1 MYGLYITGRNKGNK
15 ADGVEKKIQSQIAA
29 FEKKNIKMDILYEN
43 YKDYPF
49 SRLLKYVPIFSKQL
63 NISDIEKLGKY
74 DFIYMRKPII
84 DFNLI
89 ILLKRIK
96 KLSPTTTCIME
107 IPTYPYDKEF
117 QVKFTQRYLGMKD
130 KFWRQ
135 YLNKSLDYIVTY
147 SNDAK
152 IFDIPT
158 IRVSN
163 AADYENIKQKTSKF
177 NTDNSITMTAIAN
190 FQSFHGY
197 DRLIKGIAQYY
208 SEGGDWAIRLNLI
221 GNGNTTVLNS
231 YKSMISNSN
240 LEGIIKVLP
249 GMDSQELDT
258 VFDTTD
264 LAVDTL
270 ARFRSGVYY
279 NSTLK
284 GKEYLARGIPI
295 ISGVETELDNFENY
309 EYYFRVPADESS
321 INISDILD
329 FYTKVILQSNK
340 TDKEVIQ
347 FIREFGKKNFNF
359 DKMLEPVINKIKS
372 KEKQTNLKE

>member
-1 MYGLYITGRNKGNK
+1 
-15 ADGVEKKIQSQIAA
+15 KIQSQIAA

>member
-231 YKSMISNSN
+231 YKSMISNNN

-249 GMDSQELDT
+249 GMDSRELDT

>member
-1 MYGLYITGRNKGNK
+1 
-15 ADGVEKKIQSQIAA
+15 
-29 FEKKNIKMDILYEN
+29 
-43 YKDYPF
+43 
-49 SRLLKYVPIFSKQL
+49 
-63 NISDIEKLGKY
+63 
-74 DFIYMRKPII
+74 
-84 DFNLI
+84 
-89 ILLKRIK
+89 
-96 KLSPTTTCIME
+96 
-107 IPTYPYDKEF
+107 
-117 QVKFTQRYLGMKD
+117 
-130 KFWRQ
+130 
-135 YLNKSLDYIVTY
+135 
-147 SNDAK
+147 
-152 IFDIPT
+152 
-158 IRVSN
+158 
-163 AADYENIKQKTSKF
+163 
-177 NTDNSITMTAIAN
+177 AN

>member
-1 MYGLYITGRNKGNK
+1 YGLYITGRNKGNK

-249 GMDSQELDT
+249 GMDSRELDT

>member
-1 MYGLYITGRNKGNK
+1 
-15 ADGVEKKIQSQIAA
+15 
-29 FEKKNIKMDILYEN
+29 
-43 YKDYPF
+43 
-49 SRLLKYVPIFSKQL
+49 
-63 NISDIEKLGKY
+63 
-74 DFIYMRKPII
+74 
-84 DFNLI
+84 
-89 ILLKRIK
+89 
-96 KLSPTTTCIME
+96 
-107 IPTYPYDKEF
+107 
-117 QVKFTQRYLGMKD
+117 
-130 KFWRQ
+130 
-135 YLNKSLDYIVTY
+135 
-147 SNDAK
+147 
-152 IFDIPT
+152 
-158 IRVSN
+158 
-163 AADYENIKQKTSKF
+163 
-177 NTDNSITMTAIAN
+177 
-190 FQSFHGY
+190 
-197 DRLIKGIAQYY
+197 
-208 SEGGDWAIRLNLI
+208 
-221 GNGNTTVLNS
+221 
-231 YKSMISNSN
+231 MISNSN

>member
-177 NTDNSITMTAIAN
+177 NTNNSITMTAIAN

-249 GMDSQELDT
+249 GMDSRELDT

>member
-249 GMDSQELDT
+249 GMDSRELDT